1 MNLGD
6 TRSVTLKD
14 VAKAAGVHV
23 STASRALDPS
33 KSWRISPETIARVN
47 LAVERLGYT
56 PDMIAKGLK
65 RGTTM
70 MVGVV
75 VPDLEN
81 PFMGPMIRGIGEE
94 VEQRGLVTVVT
105 ETLEDHDRLE
115 RALNSM
121 LARRVDAVVV
131 AAARNTDLYLLSEF
145 AQKIPVF
152 MLAVRN
158 ITASGLSH
166 VTQDYRHGGEL
177 AAEHL
182 AELGHE
188 VVAQLRGPPDI
199 ELFEDRTE
207 GFRRAAAT
215 SGLIEV
221 TVSESA
227 REVTLGEGRRLM
239 GLTFDHNLPNPPT
252 AVFAHADQMA
262 IGAIEELHARGL
274 RCPDDVSVIGYNDA
288 PLVSHV
294 NPPLSTIRLP
304 GNEIGRRAGRA
315 LIELIDDP
323 SGTHA
328 ISIPAELIVR
338 SSTAAPS
345 SREALI
351 ERLGAASTRAR

>member
-1 MNLGD
+1 M
-6 TRSVTLKD
+6 TRDGNRSITLKD

-33 KSWRISPETIARVN
+33 KSWRISPDTIERVN
-47 LAVERLGYT
+47 LAAERLGYT

-75 VPDLEN
+75 VPDLGN
-81 PFMGPMIRGIGEE
+81 PFMGPMIRGISEQ

-115 RALNSM
+115 RTLNSM

-131 AAARNTDLYLLSEF
+131 AAARNTDLYLLADF

-158 ITASGLSH
+158 ITASGLPH
-166 VTQDYRHGGEL
+166 ITQDDRHGGEL
-177 AAEHL
+177 AGEHL
-182 AELGHE
+182 AELGHQ
-188 VVAQLRGPPDI
+188 VVAQLRGPNDI
-199 ELFEDRTE
+199 ELFEDRDE

-215 SGLIEV
+215 AGLVEV

-227 REVTLGEGRRLM
+227 REVTVGEGLRLM
-239 GLTFDHNLPNPPT
+239 ELTLDQNRSNPPT
-252 AVFAHADQMA
+252 AVFGHADVMA
-262 IGAIEELHARGL
+262 IGAIEALGARGL
-274 RCPDDVSVIGYNDA
+274 RCPEDISVIGYDDA

-304 GNEIGRRAGRA
+304 GDELGRLAGA
-315 LIELIDDP
+315 AVIDLMDDP
-323 SGTHA
+323 SGSYA
-328 ISIPAELIVR
+328 ESIPAELIVR
-338 SSTAAPS
+338 
-345 SREALI
+345 
-351 ERLGAASTRAR
+351 ASTGPPGSRDELIARLEPVSELR